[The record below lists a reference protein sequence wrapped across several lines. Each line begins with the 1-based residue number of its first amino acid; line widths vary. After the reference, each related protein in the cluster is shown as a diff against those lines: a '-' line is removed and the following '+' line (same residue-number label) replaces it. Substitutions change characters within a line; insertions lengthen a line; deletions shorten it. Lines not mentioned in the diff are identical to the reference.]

1 MYPMIKVQII
11 DNTEQIE
18 PALFDVEIG
27 VSLDVDEVRGLNTI
41 EKQQPSVVLLNYA
54 VRKEHTAEYIKLILD
69 SSETSKVVIVADGLS
84 EKQILNC
91 LTAGAKGYQE
101 INQLET
107 YANKLVKVIDA
118 GEAWITRRMVAV
130 LLDSLIKK

>member
-1 MYPMIKVQII
+1 MIKVQII
-11 DNTEQIE
+11 DNTAQIK
-18 PALFDVEIG
+18 PALFAVGIDVNLQE
-27 VSLDVDEVRGLNTI
+27 DEVGALNTI

-69 SSETSKVVIVADGLS
+69 SSKTSKVVIVANALS

-101 INQLET
+101 ISQLET
-107 YANKLVKVIDA
+107 YVNKLVKVIDA